1 MKSLSIQLA
10 LEGERE
16 LRVFFFFLKRKDLIV
31 FVDDVMSSRKV
42 GDARHTSEDRGMYGS
57 RRFCR

>member
-1 MKSLSIQLA
+1 M
-10 LEGERE
+10 
-16 LRVFFFFLKRKDLIV
+16 

>member
-16 LRVFFFFLKRKDLIV
+16 LRGFFFFLKRKDLIV

-57 RRFCR
+57 RQFCR

>member
-16 LRVFFFFLKRKDLIV
+16 LRVFFFFFEEERPDCV
-31 FVDDVMSSRKV
+31 
-42 GDARHTSEDRGMYGS
+42 
-57 RRFCR
+57 C

>member
-10 LEGERE
+10 LERERE
-16 LRVFFFFLKRKDLIV
+16 LRVFFFLKRRDLIV